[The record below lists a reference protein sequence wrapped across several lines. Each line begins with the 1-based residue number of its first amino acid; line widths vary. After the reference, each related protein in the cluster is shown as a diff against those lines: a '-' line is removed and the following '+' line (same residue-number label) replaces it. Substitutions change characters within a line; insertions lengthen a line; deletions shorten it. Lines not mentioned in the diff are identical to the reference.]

1 MAQTFTRESYD
12 LDLLLDS
19 IEVHPY
25 RLIVHNDEI
34 NTFDWVI
41 DSLIDVCKHTRLQAE
56 QCAYIIH
63 YKGKYIVKEGEEN
76 VLIGMR
82 SALVERG
89 IGATVEG

>member
-63 YKGKYIVKEGEEN
+63 YKGKYTVKEGEEN
-76 VLIGMR
+76 LLLGMR

>member
-63 YKGKYIVKEGEEN
+63 YKGKYTVKEGEEN

>member
-1 MAQTFTRESYD
+1 MAQTFTRESHD

-41 DSLIDVCKHTRLQAE
+41 DSLVDVCKHTRLQAE

-63 YKGKYIVKEGEEN
+63 YKGKYTVKEGEEN
-76 VLIGMR
+76 VLLGMR
-82 SALVERG
+82 SALAERG
-89 IGATVEG
+89 IGATVEA